1 MEGKTNDKIENSEK
15 INNEI
20 CDPATQEKKLIE
32 LSPGNP
38 ESNKMKKIK
47 SKKLNTILK
56 KESRVYFGINK
67 NQNQKSLGI
76 KWDNKAIDEQNAYRQ
91 RHRLST
97 IQRHKMKSVSQT
109 KYNSAVIGV
118 EDDDYLKNL
127 IKVNQIK
134 VTDELIKNIIK
145 IFNEPKEYK
154 KVRNNSTR
162 IKTPFRFDFHSNA
175 IRSAAKNINFDGVL
189 DLESKITL
197 QNTIINKFHK
207 EVLGTND
214 EIRVQDLNLA

>member
-1 MEGKTNDKIENSEK
+1 MEVKSNEKKENSQK
-15 INNEI
+15 INDEI

-32 LSPGNP
+32 LSPGNSY
-38 ESNKMKKIK
+38 SNKMKKMK

-56 KESRVYFGINK
+56 KEPRVYLGIPK

-97 IQRHKMKSVSQT
+97 VQRHKMKSVSQT

-162 IKTPFRFDFHSNA
+162 IKIPFKFDFHSNA
-175 IRSAAKNINFDGVL
+175 SKSAAKNINVFDGEL

-214 EIRVQDLNLA
+214 EICDLNLA

>member
-1 MEGKTNDKIENSEK
+1 MEGKSNDKIENSEK
-15 INNEI
+15 INAEI
-20 CDPATQEKKLIE
+20 CDPATQEKKLVE
-32 LSPGNP
+32 LSPGNS
-38 ESNKMKKIK
+38 ENKNKKNK
-47 SKKLNTILK
+47 NKKLNTILK
-56 KESRVYFGINK
+56 KESRVYFGIPK
-67 NQNQKSLGI
+67 SQKGLGI

-97 IQRHKMKSVSQT
+97 VQRHKMKSVSQT

-145 IFNEPKEYK
+145 ILNEPKEYK

-162 IKTPFRFDFHSNA
+162 LKTPFKFDFHSNA
-175 IRSAAKNINFDGVL
+175 IKSAAKHINVFDGEL

-214 EIRVQDLNLA
+214 DICDQDLNIA

>member
-1 MEGKTNDKIENSEK
+1 MEVKSNEKIENSQK
-15 INNEI
+15 INDEI

-32 LSPGNP
+32 LSPGNS
-38 ESNKMKKIK
+38 EANKMKKMK

-56 KESRVYFGINK
+56 KEPRVYLGIPK

-97 IQRHKMKSVSQT
+97 VQRHKMKSVSQT

-162 IKTPFRFDFHSNA
+162 IKIPFKFDFHSNA
-175 IRSAAKNINFDGVL
+175 IKSAAKNINVFDGEL

-214 EIRVQDLNLA
+214 EICDLNLA

>member
-1 MEGKTNDKIENSEK
+1 MEGKPNDKIENSEK

-47 SKKLNTILK
+47 NKKLNTILK

-97 IQRHKMKSVSQT
+97 VQRHKMKSVSQT

>member
-1 MEGKTNDKIENSEK
+1 
-15 INNEI
+15 
-20 CDPATQEKKLIE
+20 
-32 LSPGNP
+32 
-38 ESNKMKKIK
+38 MKKIK

-97 IQRHKMKSVSQT
+97 VQRHKMKSVSQT